1 MENKKG
7 FKKYIFTGYIIL
19 FAILAISRIDVLELK
34 NLAHLTQTCYIFGI
48 TGIAVTLI
56 ALPVS
61 VMKKNLSEKVRLLIQ
76 FCCAAINIVIYI
88 LTLETSS
95 LLCALIALC
104 ISISQKADTTPENE
118 ETNE

>member
-1 MENKKG
+1 MKNKKSI
-7 FKKYIFTGYIIL
+7 KKRIFAGYIIL
-19 FAILAISRIDVLELK
+19 FAILAVSRLNILEVHH
-34 NLAHLTQTCYIFGI
+34 LAHLPQTCYILGI
-48 TGIAVTLI
+48 IGIAVALI

-61 VMKKNLSEKVRLLIQ
+61 VMMKNLNERTRLLIQ
-76 FCCAAINIVIYI
+76 FCCATINIAIYI

-104 ISISQKADTTPENE
+104 ISISQKPNATPENE